1 MPTEYI
7 LFIRSDAVSMFRSL
21 RGRERIS
28 LEKFFDSL
36 EQNPF
41 QRGDAIERDSAGR
54 QIEVKFIEGLRLTY
68 HADHAVAEVR
78 VLRLQRIPRR

>member
-7 LFIRSDAVSMFRSL
+7 LFIRSDAVSLFRSL

-41 QRGDAIERDSAGR
+41 QHGDAIEHDSVGR
-54 QIEVKFIEGLRLTY
+54 QIEVKFIEGLRVTY
-68 HADHAVAEVR
+68 YSDHAAAEVR
-78 VLRLQRIPRR
+78 VLRLHRIPKR